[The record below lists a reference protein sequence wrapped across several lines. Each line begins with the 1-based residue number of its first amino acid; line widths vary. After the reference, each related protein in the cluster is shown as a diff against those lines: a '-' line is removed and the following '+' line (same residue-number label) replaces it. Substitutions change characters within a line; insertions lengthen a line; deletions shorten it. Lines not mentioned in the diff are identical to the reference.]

1 MNILLIGDVVGDV
14 GCEALRRYLPKI
26 KREYN
31 IDLTIVNGENS
42 AEGNGITP
50 HSAEHIFTSGADVIT
65 GGNHTIRR
73 REVYEMLENNEF
85 MLRPANYPASISG
98 KGLCIVDLGYTK
110 VAVINVLGTVYLESL
125 ECPFN
130 TCDKLIEK
138 AKAEGAD
145 IIIVDI
151 HAEATS
157 EKRAMGFYL
166 DSRVTAL
173 FGTHT
178 HVQTNDM
185 QILSGGTAYVTDI
198 GMTGAMDSVLGVK
211 PEIAIAKMKDKLPIK
226 FLNQTGRAMINGC
239 VITVDKTTKK
249 ATKIIPINIKEEN

>member
-1 MNILLIGDVVGDV
+1 MNILCIGDVVGDV
-14 GCEALRRYLPKI
+14 GCEALRRHLPRLK
-26 KREYN
+26 KEYN

-50 HSAEHIFTSGADVIT
+50 YSAEHIFTSGADVIT

-73 REVYEMLENNEF
+73 REIYEMLENNEF
-85 MLRPANYPASISG
+85 MLRPSNYPDSISG
-98 KGLCIVDLGYTK
+98 KGFCVVDLGYTR
-110 VAVINVLGTVYLESL
+110 VAVINLLGTVYLESL

-130 TCDKLIEK
+130 VCDKLIEK

-145 IIIVDI
+145 IIIVDL

-157 EKRAMGFYL
+157 EKRTMGFYL

-185 QILSGGTAYVTDI
+185 QILSGGTAYATDI
-198 GMTGAMDSVLGVK
+198 GMTGAIDSVLGVK
-211 PEIAIAKMKDKLPIK
+211 PEIAIAKMKDKLPVK
-226 FLNQTGRAMINGC
+226 FLNQRGRAMVNGC
-239 VITVDKTTKK
+239 VITVDKATKK
-249 ATKIIPINIKEEN
+249 ATNIVPVNIKEDS